1 MYCDYCGKRGATY
14 EVAISEDEAIHLCWF
29 CEKRKD
35 EIAEMFKGEKKIGCQ
50 NCKYFRQEDYHQTG
64 YGTRHHYWCMK
75 PSTYTYK
82 VKGKEVTHPCWT
94 GQLEKPKTECDE
106 AVVGMGERWI
116 QHL

>member
-50 NCKYFRQEDYHQTG
+50 DCKYFREDTIHQSG
-64 YGTRHHYWCMK
+64 YGSVHHYSCK
-75 PSTYTYK
+75 FPVIRK
-82 VKGKEVTHPCWT
+82 VKYPIGIVEEEWSRGV
-94 GQLEKPKTECDE
+94 LEKPRKECED
-106 AVVGMGERWI
+106 AGPGQPERWNQI
-116 QHL
+116 L